1 MALKEKR
8 EEGLFIN
15 SASTLNESLQAKSVK
30 SLPPYGLEKHME
42 K

>member
-8 EEGLFIN
+8 EVLFIN
-15 SASTLNESLQAKSVK
+15 SASTLNRSLQAKSVK
-30 SLPPYGLEKHME
+30 SLPPYEFAKHME